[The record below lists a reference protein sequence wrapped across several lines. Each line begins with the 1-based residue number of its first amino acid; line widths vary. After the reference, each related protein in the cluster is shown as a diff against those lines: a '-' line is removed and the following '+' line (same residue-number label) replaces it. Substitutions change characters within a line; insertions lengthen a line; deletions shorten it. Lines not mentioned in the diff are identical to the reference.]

1 MAIGSAGALGAPAP
15 AAPAAPSTSS
25 RPSPHPVDG
34 RRQGLR
40 RRRRRPNT
48 LPYALI
54 APAVA
59 ALVVMLGYP
68 LLRLGILS
76 LQKFGLRQQFGQP
89 PDWVGLDN
97 YHRILTDSY
106 FWDVLWRTVTFA
118 MVNVALT
125 IGLGLLVALLMR
137 TVGRGMR
144 LLVGIG
150 LMLAWAMPALTATVV
165 WQWLFDTQYGLVN
178 WAFTKVGIGDYQGH
192 SWLSEP
198 ISFFMVAT
206 IIVVWMGIPF
216 VAFTLFA
223 AMSQIP
229 KEIEE
234 AACIDGAGPWQRFR
248 DVTLSMI
255 KPVLLILTA
264 LSVLWDFRVFTQ
276 IYVLQR
282 AGGINRETNLLGV
295 YAYRIS
301 IGENR
306 FDVGAAIAVVMVLI
320 TLLLTLVYLRQMVR
334 QEEM

>member
-1 MAIGSAGALGAPAP
+1 
-15 AAPAAPSTSS
+15 
-25 RPSPHPVDG
+25 
-34 RRQGLR
+34 
-40 RRRRRPNT
+40 
-48 LPYALI
+48 
-54 APAVA
+54 
-59 ALVVMLGYP
+59 
-68 LLRLGILS
+68 
-76 LQKFGLRQQFGQP
+76 
-89 PDWVGLDN
+89 VGLDN
-97 YHRILTDSY
+97 YRRILSDSY

-118 MVNVALT
+118 LVNVALT
-125 IGLGLLVALLMR
+125 IGLGLLIALLMR
-137 TVGRGMR
+137 SLNRGMR
-144 LLVGIG
+144 LLVSIG

-334 QEEM
+334 QEEL